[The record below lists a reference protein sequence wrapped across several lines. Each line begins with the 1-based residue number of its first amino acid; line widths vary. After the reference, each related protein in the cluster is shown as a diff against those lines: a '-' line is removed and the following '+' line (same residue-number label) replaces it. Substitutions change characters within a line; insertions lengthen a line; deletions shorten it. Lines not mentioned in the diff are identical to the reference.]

1 MVAWHLRVDLH
12 THTSYSD
19 GLDSPATLVAK
30 AAQQGVHSLAIT
42 DHDILAALPEAQQA
56 GYDCGV
62 EVLVGVELTMQYKQ
76 YDDIHLLGYFFDPTH
91 AALQARLAQAQQHR
105 LQRGVE
111 MLERINALLQQ
122 DGKAPLDQERVLQSA
137 RGALTRPHLAHAL
150 IARGYASSVQNAFE
164 NFLIPCNVPKASM
177 APEEA
182 FALIAQAGG
191 VCSLAHPGTLSTDPA
206 VVHPL
211 LDAFKAMGL
220 VGLEVYHHCHYPDA
234 IAFFQNCATR
244 YGLVATGGSDYH
256 GRPEGAI
263 LGQIAP
269 GYAVP
274 EHVLPDLAR
283 AHAACV
289 PGGQGTR

>member
-1 MVAWHLRVDLH
+1 
-12 THTSYSD
+12 
-19 GLDSPATLVAK
+19 
-30 AAQQGVHSLAIT
+30 
-42 DHDILAALPEAQQA
+42 
-56 GYDCGV
+56 
-62 EVLVGVELTMQYKQ
+62 
-76 YDDIHLLGYFFDPTH
+76 
-91 AALQARLAQAQQHR
+91 
-105 LQRGVE
+105 

-177 APEEA
+177 GPEEA

-191 VCSLAHPGTLSTDPA
+191 VCSLAHPGTLSTDPE

-234 IAFFQNCATR
+234 IAFFQSCATR

-256 GRPEGAI
+256 GRPEGAV

-274 EHVLPDLAR
+274 EHVLSDLAH
-283 AHAACV
+283 AQAACV
-289 PGGQGTR
+289 QGGKGVV

>member
-1 MVAWHLRVDLH
+1 MATWRLRVDLH

-19 GLDSPATLVAK
+19 GLDSPTQLVAK
-30 AAQQGVHSLAIT
+30 AAQQGLHSIAIT
-42 DHDILAALPEAQQA
+42 DHDILAALSEAQQA
-56 GYDCGV
+56 GLDCGV
-62 EVLVGVELTMQYKQ
+62 EVLVGVELTVQYQQ

-91 AALQARLAQAQQHR
+91 AALQAQLALAQQHR
-105 LQRGVE
+105 IQRGVE
-111 MLERINALLQQ
+111 MLERINALLVQ
-122 DGKAPLDQERVLQSA
+122 DGKAPLDKERVLQSA

-150 IARGYASSVQNAFE
+150 IARGYASNIQSAFE
-164 NFLIPCNVPKASM
+164 NFLIPCNVPKA
-177 APEEA
+177 ALGAAEA

-191 VCSLAHPGTLSTDPA
+191 VCSLAHPGTLSTDPD
-206 VVHPL
+206 VLYPL

-234 IAFFQNCATR
+234 LALFQSCATR

-256 GRPEGAI
+256 GRPEGAV

-274 EHVLPDLAR
+274 EHVLLDLQR
-283 AHAACV
+283 AHTARVGVGC
-289 PGGQGTR
+289 